1 MKRALLA
8 FTFLVPLS
16 AFALDWKQPIL
27 DEFDK
32 TVPDCKI
39 DQTTRAYENCGKVL
53 TLGTLA
59 ARALLLDDAKGM
71 TPEQKAFAGNL
82 ALDILHH
89 QEMTPTPEQ
98 LKSVKDAIGKAMSP
112 LGVARANA
120 LLDAA
125 IK

>member
-59 ARALLLDDAKGM
+59 ARALLLDDAKGIRREFGVGY
-71 TPEQKAFAGNL
+71 PASPGN
-82 ALDILHH
+82 D
-89 QEMTPTPEQ
+89 T
-98 LKSVKDAIGKAMSP
+98 DARTAEKCE
-112 LGVARANA
+112 RR
-120 LLDAA
+120 DR
-125 IK
+125 

>member
-1 MKRALLA
+1 
-8 FTFLVPLS
+8 
-16 AFALDWKQPIL
+16 
-27 DEFDK
+27 
-32 TVPDCKI
+32 
-39 DQTTRAYENCGKVL
+39 
-53 TLGTLA
+53 
-59 ARALLLDDAKGM
+59 
-71 TPEQKAFAGNL
+71 
-82 ALDILHH
+82 LDILHH